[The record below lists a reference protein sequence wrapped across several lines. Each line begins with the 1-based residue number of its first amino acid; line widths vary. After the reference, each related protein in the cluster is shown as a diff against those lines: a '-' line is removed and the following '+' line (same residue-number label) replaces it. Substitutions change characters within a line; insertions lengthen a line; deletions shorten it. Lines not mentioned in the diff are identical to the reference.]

1 MNIYILGVNVKTTPI
16 EIREKLSF
24 SGENLVKGLKE
35 IKSKPNIKECIIL
48 STCNRTEIYIY
59 SGDKI
64 LDRCYIEKIV
74 CHIKGVDIITFKKYF
89 YFYSGEKAI
98 FHPFKVAVGLDSMVL
113 GEDQVLGQVKQ
124 AHKIAMEIK
133 ASGAILNTLFRDAIT
148 SAKYIK
154 TNTEMSKIPT
164 SVTSIALRKV
174 SELFGGL
181 KDKQILIIGM
191 GKTGALTVDQL
202 KDYGVKNIYI
212 TNRTHGRAE
221 QIAQISNAK
230 VIEYN
235 RRYEYLNSSDVIISS
250 TSSPHYTITAD
261 LAKDVM
267 KDIKNRVFIDLA
279 VPRDIDE
286 DIKFIDNTI
295 YINIDNL
302 NIEIESNESKR
313 YIEINKAEKIIKEYI
328 LEFDRWLENRKNYV
342 GV

>member
-1 MNIYILGVNVKTTPI
+1 MNIYVLGVNVKTTPI
-16 EIREKLSF
+16 EFREKLSF
-24 SGENLVKGLKE
+24 SGEDLVKGLNE
-35 IKSKPNIKECIIL
+35 IKSKSNIKECLIL

-59 SGDKI
+59 SDDKI
-64 LDRCYIEKIV
+64 LDRYYIEKIV
-74 CHIKGVDIITFKKYF
+74 CDIKGVDISIFKKYF

-124 AHKIAMEIK
+124 AHKIAMETK
-133 ASGAILNTLFRDAIT
+133 TSGAILNTLFRDAVT

-154 TNTEMSKIPT
+154 TTTEMSKIQS

-174 SELFGGL
+174 SKILGGL
-181 KDKQILIIGM
+181 ENKQILIIGM
-191 GKTGALTVDQL
+191 GKIGALTVEQL
-202 KDYGVKNIYI
+202 KDYGVEKIYI
-212 TNRTHGRAE
+212 TNRTHRRAE
-221 QIAQISNAK
+221 QIAQISNAE

-235 RRYEYLNSSDVIISS
+235 RRYEYLNDSDIIISS

-261 LAKDVM
+261 LAKYAI
-267 KDIKNRVFIDLA
+267 KDTKTRVFIDLA

-286 DIKFIDNTI
+286 DIKFINDTI

-302 NIEIESNESKR
+302 SIEVENNESKR
-313 YIEINKAEKIIKEYI
+313 CIEIIKAEKIIKQYI
-328 LEFDRWLENRKNYV
+328 LEFYRWIESRKNYL